1 MCFGVEGLG
10 RVDFGD
16 KGSLDQGETPFNL
29 EQPHQTYNISVTGI
43 TVGNKNTDVDFTAI
57 FDSGTSFTY
66 LNDPAYEVITENF
79 NSQAQ
84 ELRIQPMVQVPFEYC
99 FGLRENQTS
108 FEILGVNL
116 IMKGGNQF
124 YLFDPIISLS
134 FQGTLF
140 DGSTAYCLAVVKS
153 GDVNIIGQNFMTGY
167 RVVFDREKMV
177 LGWTPSDLYWQKRP
191 EKMEMVPLGR
201 LQLLH
206 HQHLRETMF
215 EPYTQPLAEIQSK
228 AAQSRP
234 LQSGPSLDPEHSWS
248 LVHQA
253 ALF

>member
-29 EQPHQTYNISVTGI
+29 EQPHQTYNISMTGI

-66 LNDPAYEVITENF
+66 LNDPAYEVITEN
-79 NSQAQ
+79 
-84 ELRIQPMVQVPFEYC
+84 
-99 FGLRENQTS
+99 
-108 FEILGVNL
+108 
-116 IMKGGNQF
+116 
-124 YLFDPIISLS
+124 
-134 FQGTLF
+134 
-140 DGSTAYCLAVVKS
+140 DGSTSYCLAVVKS
-153 GDVNIIGQNFMTGY
+153 GDVNIIGREYLASLRTPSTGY
-167 RVVFDREKMV
+167 LLLPTSIGYDSKESKSKTILPVKSKSLLKCLFLPV
-177 LGWTPSDLYWQKRP
+177 YWQKRP
-191 EKMEMVPLGR
+191 EKMEMGSLGVTGNVAVSHR
-201 LQLLH
+201 
-206 HQHLRETMF
+206 F
-215 EPYTQPLAEIQSK
+215 EPFTQPLAKIQSK
-228 AAQSRP
+228 AAQSKP

>member
-108 FEILGVNL
+108 FEILDVNL

-134 FQGTLF
+134 FQGYDSKESKSKTILP
-140 DGSTAYCLAVVKS
+140 VKS
-153 GDVNIIGQNFMTGY
+153 KSLLKCLFLPV
-167 RVVFDREKMV
+167 
-177 LGWTPSDLYWQKRP
+177 YWQKRP
-191 EKMEMVPLGR
+191 EKMEMVPLGQ

-206 HQHLRETMF
+206 HQHLRETM
-215 EPYTQPLAEIQSK
+215 
-228 AAQSRP
+228 
-234 LQSGPSLDPEHSWS
+234 
-248 LVHQA
+248 
-253 ALF
+253 

>member
-29 EQPHQTYNISVTGI
+29 EQPHQTYNISLTGI
-43 TVGNKNTDVDFTAI
+43 TVGNKNTNVDFTAI

-66 LNDPAYEVITENF
+66 LNDPAYEVITEN
-79 NSQAQ
+79 
-84 ELRIQPMVQVPFEYC
+84 
-99 FGLRENQTS
+99 
-108 FEILGVNL
+108 
-116 IMKGGNQF
+116 
-124 YLFDPIISLS
+124 
-134 FQGTLF
+134 

-153 GDVNIIGQNFMTGY
+153 GDVNIIGRYDSKESKSKTILPVKSKSLLKCLFLP
-167 RVVFDREKMV
+167 V
-177 LGWTPSDLYWQKRP
+177 YWQKRP
-191 EKMEMVPLGR
+191 EKMEMGSLGVTGNVAVSHR
-201 LQLLH
+201 
-206 HQHLRETMF
+206 F
-215 EPYTQPLAEIQSK
+215 EPYTQPLAEIESK
-228 AAQSRP
+228 AAQNRP